1 MAHTLKTPRRVTTRS
16 ATKTMPAITFKALTP
31 KLKMAKPKSNA
42 VKSKTKAP
50 STPDAASKIPFL
62 KEDYENIHFWLE
74 SKENF
79 EAVSG
84 TSGKTPIGKEMKLPR
99 QGWTELA
106 EIVSRKSKGRI
117 SIGPRAMKERF
128 KRYKSKYYKTK
139 TVSLGTGFGIVIE
152 DRRRGIYSI
161 TDKLDNMCP
170 FFNKMDKLFGGKS
183 NVVPLGEICMNNMT
197 YLHGVDGFDDTS
209 IEGSDF
215 DDEASGNES
224 SKAAH
229 GTQDGGTDTVKRL
242 VPQVL
247 LNDDHD
253 LDEPDHQDQGDSD
266 FEGCYEQAQPDQ
278 AEYTYNSNL
287 GAEEREEASDHYD
300 VEEAGKLS
308 VERENV
314 QQKLKDTRKAPPKLS
329 TGPIQQSRNGF
340 ASAYAES
347 AAAKLRMLKEQNDQK
362 LALEKEARLIQIEV
376 KNRKI
381 ELEEKKLATE
391 KELLS
396 MRLKSEAEAES
407 RKNRSIIV
415 QSALAQGLDANA
427 IKDLLDLVDQC
438 PW

>member
-1 MAHTLKTPRRVTTRS
+1 MAHTSITPRRVTTRS
-16 ATKTMPAITFKALTP
+16 ASKTMPAITFKALTP
-31 KLKMAKPKSNA
+31 KLKMAKPKSNV

-106 EIVSRKSKGRI
+106 EIESRKSKGRI

-128 KRYKSKYYKTK
+128 KRYKSKYYETK
-139 TVSLGTGFGIVIE
+139 TVSLGTGFGIVME

-161 TDKLDNMCP
+161 ADKLDNMCP
-170 FFNKMDKLFGGKS
+170 FFNRMDKLFGGKP
-183 NVVPLGEICMNNMT
+183 NVVPLGEICMYNMT

-209 IEGSDF
+209 DEGSDF

-229 GTQDGGTDTVKRL
+229 
-242 VPQVL
+242 
-247 LNDDHD
+247 
-253 LDEPDHQDQGDSD
+253 DEPNHQDQGNSD

-278 AEYTYNSNL
+278 TEYTYNSNL

-314 QQKLKDTRKAPPKLS
+314 QQKRSQSDELIVASKRSRVKDTL
-329 TGPIQQSRNGF
+329 
-340 ASAYAES
+340 
-347 AAAKLRMLKEQNDQK
+347 LKEQNDQK

-376 KNRKI
+376 ENRKI

-427 IKDLLDLVDQC
+427 IKDLLDLVDQY